1 MTFTTFGAI
10 MGFAAEIVAQTEEI
24 YGTLSEEAEEPELK
38 EILKTLLKEEKRNHP
53 LMEKMRRENVT
64 EMILEPIPEL
74 PWEDYKIHYSVQDRM
89 EDADILKLA
98 LILEERERK
107 FFRDASSKVPLPEV
121 ASRLRKMVQK
131 KEENL
136 ARLQR
141 LGMSRSS
148 KGVLIAAGMKIN
160 SF

>member
-1 MTFTTFGAI
+1 MMFTTFGAI

-74 PWEDYKIHYSVQDRM
+74 PWEDYKIHHSVQGRM

-107 FFRDASSKVPLPEV
+107 FFQDASSKVPLPEV
-121 ASRLRKMVQK
+121 ASRLQKVVQK

-136 ARLQR
+136 ARLR
-141 LGMSRSS
+141 KLGMQRSLD
-148 KGVLIAAGMKIN
+148 GVLVD
-160 SF
+160 